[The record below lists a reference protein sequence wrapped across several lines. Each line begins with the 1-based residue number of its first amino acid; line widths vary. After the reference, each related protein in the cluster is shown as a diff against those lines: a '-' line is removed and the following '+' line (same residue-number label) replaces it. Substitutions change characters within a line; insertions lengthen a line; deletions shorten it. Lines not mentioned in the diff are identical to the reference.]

1 MDINNKKLVDD
12 PFLLAS
18 WIAKSMAG
26 ELSDEELQ
34 LLDEWRMT
42 SARNHQLYDRI
53 VSRERREAKRRHF
66 TAFDK
71 VSGWQGYSK
80 KLKETEKKVNRWR
93 VFLRYAAILLIPLS
107 ATVYGVLRSG
117 EETVSLADLNAITPG
132 GTRAELVLPSGE
144 VVDLVAKSGVISRGE
159 NTVINNEGKTLSYK
173 SIGNQ
178 APMDSLRYNEVIVP
192 KGGEYQL
199 VLSDGTL
206 VYLNSMTK
214 IRFPERFSEKCR
226 EVEVCG
232 EAFFEVAENKRVPFV
247 VKTDAYE
254 ITVLGTKFN
263 VTAYADEQVATT
275 TLVEGAVS
283 ISGKC
288 IVFNR
293 IDNNGKTISDR
304 NDMYRNEQVCKKLKA
319 KHGLYFAGGKE
330 QVKQH
335 RLKEPDKSKY
345 EIYTAVKNEIG
356 KSRNWQQLQERLAE
370 KGITVRFKRKGQTD
384 EIQGISF
391 SKGEYTFKGSE
402 IDRSFSFSKLDKCFG
417 YAGMN
422 VAGSQRQTTFAP
434 VREQA
439 LAPGKADSPLI
450 TGSLGLFS
458 ASSPPVDEEPNFNLR
473 KKKKKKK
480 QLKL

>member
-1 MDINNKKLVDD
+1 MERMDINNKKLVDD

-288 IVFNR
+288 IGEAKALRPNEQFVLDRVSGSVEIRKVDVNYYTAWKDGMFRFRDVRLEEIMRVVERWYDMTVVYEDESVKDLHFGFNMSR
-293 IDNNGKTISDR
+293 LETIEPLLNIFELNGKIKITK
-304 NDMYRNEQVCKKLKA
+304 EGKVLK
-319 KHGLYFAGGKE
+319 
-330 QVKQH
+330 
-335 RLKEPDKSKY
+335 
-345 EIYTAVKNEIG
+345 I
-356 KSRNWQQLQERLAE
+356 
-370 KGITVRFKRKGQTD
+370 KRG
-384 EIQGISF
+384 
-391 SKGEYTFKGSE
+391 
-402 IDRSFSFSKLDKCFG
+402 R
-417 YAGMN
+417 
-422 VAGSQRQTTFAP
+422 
-434 VREQA
+434 
-439 LAPGKADSPLI
+439 
-450 TGSLGLFS
+450 
-458 ASSPPVDEEPNFNLR
+458 
-473 KKKKKKK
+473 
-480 QLKL
+480 

>member
-1 MDINNKKLVDD
+1 MERMDINNKKLVDD

-288 IVFNR
+288 IGEAKALR
-293 IDNNGKTISDR
+293 P
-304 NDMYRNEQVCKKLKA
+304 NEQFVLDRVS
-319 KHGLYFAGGKE
+319 GS
-330 QVKQH
+330 V
-335 RLKEPDKSKY
+335 
-345 EIYTAVKNEIG
+345 EIKNVDVNYYTAWKDGMFRFRDVRLEEIMHVVERWYDMTVVYEDESVRDLHFGFNMSRLETIEPLLNIFELKG
-356 KSRNWQQLQERLAE
+356 KI
-370 KGITVRFKRKGQTD
+370 KITKEGKVLKIKRG
-384 EIQGISF
+384 
-391 SKGEYTFKGSE
+391 
-402 IDRSFSFSKLDKCFG
+402 R
-417 YAGMN
+417 
-422 VAGSQRQTTFAP
+422 
-434 VREQA
+434 
-439 LAPGKADSPLI
+439 
-450 TGSLGLFS
+450 
-458 ASSPPVDEEPNFNLR
+458 
-473 KKKKKKK
+473 
-480 QLKL
+480 

>member
-1 MDINNKKLVDD
+1 MERMDINNKKLVDD

-71 VSGWQGYSK
+71 VFGWQGYSK

-288 IVFNR
+288 IGEAKALRPNEQFVLDRVSGSVEIKNVDVNYYTAWKDGMFRFRDVRLEEIMHVVERWYDMTVVYEDESVRDLHFGFNMSR
-293 IDNNGKTISDR
+293 LETIEPLLNIFELNGKIKITK
-304 NDMYRNEQVCKKLKA
+304 EGKVLK
-319 KHGLYFAGGKE
+319 
-330 QVKQH
+330 
-335 RLKEPDKSKY
+335 
-345 EIYTAVKNEIG
+345 I
-356 KSRNWQQLQERLAE
+356 
-370 KGITVRFKRKGQTD
+370 KRG
-384 EIQGISF
+384 
-391 SKGEYTFKGSE
+391 
-402 IDRSFSFSKLDKCFG
+402 R
-417 YAGMN
+417 
-422 VAGSQRQTTFAP
+422 
-434 VREQA
+434 
-439 LAPGKADSPLI
+439 
-450 TGSLGLFS
+450 
-458 ASSPPVDEEPNFNLR
+458 
-473 KKKKKKK
+473 
-480 QLKL
+480 

>member
-1 MDINNKKLVDD
+1 MERMDINNKKLVDD

-71 VSGWQGYSK
+71 VFGWQGYSK

-288 IVFNR
+288 IGEAKALRSNEQFVLDRVSGSVEIKNVDVNYYTAWKDGMFRFRDVRLEEIMHVVERWYDMTVVYEDESVRDLHFGFNMSR
-293 IDNNGKTISDR
+293 LETIEPLLNIFELNGKIKITK
-304 NDMYRNEQVCKKLKA
+304 EGKVLK
-319 KHGLYFAGGKE
+319 
-330 QVKQH
+330 
-335 RLKEPDKSKY
+335 
-345 EIYTAVKNEIG
+345 I
-356 KSRNWQQLQERLAE
+356 
-370 KGITVRFKRKGQTD
+370 KRG
-384 EIQGISF
+384 
-391 SKGEYTFKGSE
+391 
-402 IDRSFSFSKLDKCFG
+402 R
-417 YAGMN
+417 
-422 VAGSQRQTTFAP
+422 
-434 VREQA
+434 
-439 LAPGKADSPLI
+439 
-450 TGSLGLFS
+450 
-458 ASSPPVDEEPNFNLR
+458 
-473 KKKKKKK
+473 
-480 QLKL
+480 

>member
-71 VSGWQGYSK
+71 VFGWQGYSK

-93 VFLRYAAILLIPLS
+93 VFLRYAAILLIPLN

-288 IVFNR
+288 IGEAKALRPNEQFVLDRVSGSVEIKNVDVNYYTAWKDGMFRFRDVRLEEIMHVVERWYDMTVVYEDESVRDLHFGFNMSR
-293 IDNNGKTISDR
+293 LETIEPLLNIFELNGKIKITK
-304 NDMYRNEQVCKKLKA
+304 EGKVLK
-319 KHGLYFAGGKE
+319 
-330 QVKQH
+330 
-335 RLKEPDKSKY
+335 
-345 EIYTAVKNEIG
+345 I
-356 KSRNWQQLQERLAE
+356 
-370 KGITVRFKRKGQTD
+370 KRG
-384 EIQGISF
+384 
-391 SKGEYTFKGSE
+391 
-402 IDRSFSFSKLDKCFG
+402 R
-417 YAGMN
+417 
-422 VAGSQRQTTFAP
+422 
-434 VREQA
+434 
-439 LAPGKADSPLI
+439 
-450 TGSLGLFS
+450 
-458 ASSPPVDEEPNFNLR
+458 
-473 KKKKKKK
+473 
-480 QLKL
+480 

>member
-199 VLSDGTL
+199 VLSDGTF
-206 VYLNSMTK
+206 VYLNSMTTV
-214 IRFPERFSEKCR
+214 RFPERFSDKCR

-288 IVFNR
+288 IGEAKALRPNEQFVLDRVSGSVEIKNVDVNYYTAWKDGMFRFRDVRLEEIMHVVERWYDMTVVYEDESVRDLHFGFNMSR
-293 IDNNGKTISDR
+293 LETIEPLLNIFELNGKIKITK
-304 NDMYRNEQVCKKLKA
+304 EGKVLK
-319 KHGLYFAGGKE
+319 
-330 QVKQH
+330 
-335 RLKEPDKSKY
+335 
-345 EIYTAVKNEIG
+345 I
-356 KSRNWQQLQERLAE
+356 
-370 KGITVRFKRKGQTD
+370 KRG
-384 EIQGISF
+384 
-391 SKGEYTFKGSE
+391 
-402 IDRSFSFSKLDKCFG
+402 R
-417 YAGMN
+417 
-422 VAGSQRQTTFAP
+422 
-434 VREQA
+434 
-439 LAPGKADSPLI
+439 
-450 TGSLGLFS
+450 
-458 ASSPPVDEEPNFNLR
+458 
-473 KKKKKKK
+473 
-480 QLKL
+480 

>member
-1 MDINNKKLVDD
+1 MERMDINNKKLVDD

-263 VTAYADEQVATT
+263 VTAYADEEVATT
-275 TLVEGAVS
+275 SLVEGAVS

-288 IVFNR
+288 IGEAKALRPNEQFVLDRVSGSVEIKNVDVNYYTAWKDGMFRFRDVRLEEIMHVVERWYDMTVVYEDESVRDLHFGFNMSR
-293 IDNNGKTISDR
+293 LETIEPLLNIFELNGKIKITK
-304 NDMYRNEQVCKKLKA
+304 EGKVLK
-319 KHGLYFAGGKE
+319 
-330 QVKQH
+330 
-335 RLKEPDKSKY
+335 
-345 EIYTAVKNEIG
+345 I
-356 KSRNWQQLQERLAE
+356 
-370 KGITVRFKRKGQTD
+370 KRG
-384 EIQGISF
+384 
-391 SKGEYTFKGSE
+391 
-402 IDRSFSFSKLDKCFG
+402 R
-417 YAGMN
+417 
-422 VAGSQRQTTFAP
+422 
-434 VREQA
+434 
-439 LAPGKADSPLI
+439 
-450 TGSLGLFS
+450 
-458 ASSPPVDEEPNFNLR
+458 
-473 KKKKKKK
+473 
-480 QLKL
+480 

>member
-1 MDINNKKLVDD
+1 MERMDINNKKLVDD

-199 VLSDGTL
+199 VLSDGTF
-206 VYLNSMTK
+206 VYLNSMTTV
-214 IRFPERFSEKCR
+214 RFPERFSDKCR

-232 EAFFEVAENKRVPFV
+232 EAFFEVAKDKHIPFI
-247 VKTDAYE
+247 VKTGAYE

-288 IVFNR
+288 IGEAKALRPNEQFVLDRVSGSVEIKNVDVNYYTAWKDGMFRFRDVRLEEIMRVVERWYDMTVVYEDECVKDLHFGFNMSR
-293 IDNNGKTISDR
+293 LETIEPLLNIFELNGKIKITK
-304 NDMYRNEQVCKKLKA
+304 EGKVLK
-319 KHGLYFAGGKE
+319 
-330 QVKQH
+330 
-335 RLKEPDKSKY
+335 
-345 EIYTAVKNEIG
+345 I
-356 KSRNWQQLQERLAE
+356 
-370 KGITVRFKRKGQTD
+370 KRG
-384 EIQGISF
+384 
-391 SKGEYTFKGSE
+391 
-402 IDRSFSFSKLDKCFG
+402 R
-417 YAGMN
+417 
-422 VAGSQRQTTFAP
+422 
-434 VREQA
+434 
-439 LAPGKADSPLI
+439 
-450 TGSLGLFS
+450 
-458 ASSPPVDEEPNFNLR
+458 
-473 KKKKKKK
+473 
-480 QLKL
+480 

>member
-1 MDINNKKLVDD
+1 MERMDINNKKLVDD

-214 IRFPERFSEKCR
+214 VRFPERFSEKCR

-232 EAFFEVAENKRVPFV
+232 EAFFEVTKNKDVPFI
-247 VKTDAYE
+247 VKTGGYE

-263 VTAYADEQVATT
+263 VTAYAGEHVITT
-275 TLVEGAVS
+275 TLVEGVVS

-288 IVFNR
+288 IGAARTLWPNEQLVLDQVSGDVEVKNVDVDYYTAWKDGMFRFRDVRLEEIMRVVERWYDMTVVYEDESVKDLHFGFNMSR
-293 IDNNGKTISDR
+293 LETIEPLLNIFELNGKIKITK
-304 NDMYRNEQVCKKLKA
+304 EGKVLK
-319 KHGLYFAGGKE
+319 
-330 QVKQH
+330 
-335 RLKEPDKSKY
+335 
-345 EIYTAVKNEIG
+345 
-356 KSRNWQQLQERLAE
+356 
-370 KGITVRFKRKGQTD
+370 
-384 EIQGISF
+384 IQRG
-391 SKGEYTFKGSE
+391 
-402 IDRSFSFSKLDKCFG
+402 R
-417 YAGMN
+417 
-422 VAGSQRQTTFAP
+422 
-434 VREQA
+434 
-439 LAPGKADSPLI
+439 
-450 TGSLGLFS
+450 
-458 ASSPPVDEEPNFNLR
+458 
-473 KKKKKKK
+473 
-480 QLKL
+480 

>member
-1 MDINNKKLVDD
+1 MDITNKKLVDD

-232 EAFFEVAENKRVPFV
+232 EAFFEVADNKRVPFV

-288 IVFNR
+288 IGEAKALRPNEQFVLDRVSGSVEIKNVDVNYYTAWKDGMFRFRDVRLEEIMHVVERWYDMTVVYEDESVRDLHFGFNMSR
-293 IDNNGKTISDR
+293 LETIEPLLNIFELNGKIKITK
-304 NDMYRNEQVCKKLKA
+304 EGKVLK
-319 KHGLYFAGGKE
+319 
-330 QVKQH
+330 
-335 RLKEPDKSKY
+335 
-345 EIYTAVKNEIG
+345 I
-356 KSRNWQQLQERLAE
+356 
-370 KGITVRFKRKGQTD
+370 KRG
-384 EIQGISF
+384 
-391 SKGEYTFKGSE
+391 
-402 IDRSFSFSKLDKCFG
+402 R
-417 YAGMN
+417 
-422 VAGSQRQTTFAP
+422 
-434 VREQA
+434 
-439 LAPGKADSPLI
+439 
-450 TGSLGLFS
+450 
-458 ASSPPVDEEPNFNLR
+458 
-473 KKKKKKK
+473 
-480 QLKL
+480 

>member
-1 MDINNKKLVDD
+1 MERMDINNKKLVDD

-107 ATVYGVLRSG
+107 ATVYGVIRSG

-288 IVFNR
+288 IGEAKALRPNEQFVLDRVSGSVEIKNVDVNYYTAWKDGMFRFRDVRLEEIMHVVERWYDMTVVYEDESVRDLHFGFNMSR
-293 IDNNGKTISDR
+293 LETIEPLLNIFELNGKIKITK
-304 NDMYRNEQVCKKLKA
+304 EGKVLK
-319 KHGLYFAGGKE
+319 
-330 QVKQH
+330 
-335 RLKEPDKSKY
+335 
-345 EIYTAVKNEIG
+345 I
-356 KSRNWQQLQERLAE
+356 
-370 KGITVRFKRKGQTD
+370 KRG
-384 EIQGISF
+384 
-391 SKGEYTFKGSE
+391 
-402 IDRSFSFSKLDKCFG
+402 R
-417 YAGMN
+417 
-422 VAGSQRQTTFAP
+422 
-434 VREQA
+434 
-439 LAPGKADSPLI
+439 
-450 TGSLGLFS
+450 
-458 ASSPPVDEEPNFNLR
+458 
-473 KKKKKKK
+473 
-480 QLKL
+480 

>member
-288 IVFNR
+288 IGEAKALRPNEQFVLDRVSGSVEIKNVDVNYYTAWKDGMFRFRDVRLEEIMRVVERWYDMTVVYEDESVKDLHFGFNMSR
-293 IDNNGKTISDR
+293 LETIEPLLNIFELNGKIKITK
-304 NDMYRNEQVCKKLKA
+304 EGKVLK
-319 KHGLYFAGGKE
+319 
-330 QVKQH
+330 
-335 RLKEPDKSKY
+335 
-345 EIYTAVKNEIG
+345 I
-356 KSRNWQQLQERLAE
+356 
-370 KGITVRFKRKGQTD
+370 KRG
-384 EIQGISF
+384 
-391 SKGEYTFKGSE
+391 
-402 IDRSFSFSKLDKCFG
+402 R
-417 YAGMN
+417 
-422 VAGSQRQTTFAP
+422 
-434 VREQA
+434 
-439 LAPGKADSPLI
+439 
-450 TGSLGLFS
+450 
-458 ASSPPVDEEPNFNLR
+458 
-473 KKKKKKK
+473 
-480 QLKL
+480 

>member
-275 TLVEGAVS
+275 TLGEGAVS

-288 IVFNR
+288 IGEAKALRPNEQFVLDRVSGSVEIKNVDVNYYTAWKDGMFRFRDVRLEEIMHVVERWYDMTVVYEDESVRDLHFGFNMSR
-293 IDNNGKTISDR
+293 LETIEPLLNIFELNGKIKITK
-304 NDMYRNEQVCKKLKA
+304 EGKVLK
-319 KHGLYFAGGKE
+319 
-330 QVKQH
+330 
-335 RLKEPDKSKY
+335 
-345 EIYTAVKNEIG
+345 I
-356 KSRNWQQLQERLAE
+356 
-370 KGITVRFKRKGQTD
+370 KRG
-384 EIQGISF
+384 
-391 SKGEYTFKGSE
+391 
-402 IDRSFSFSKLDKCFG
+402 R
-417 YAGMN
+417 
-422 VAGSQRQTTFAP
+422 
-434 VREQA
+434 
-439 LAPGKADSPLI
+439 
-450 TGSLGLFS
+450 
-458 ASSPPVDEEPNFNLR
+458 
-473 KKKKKKK
+473 
-480 QLKL
+480 

>member
-1 MDINNKKLVDD
+1 MERMDINNKKLVDD

-71 VSGWQGYSK
+71 VSGWQGNSK

-288 IVFNR
+288 IGEAKALRPNEQFVLDRVSGSVEIKNVDVNYYTAWKDGMFRFRDVRLEEIMHVVERWYDMTVVYEDESVRDLHFGFNMSR
-293 IDNNGKTISDR
+293 LETIEPLLNIFELNGKIKITK
-304 NDMYRNEQVCKKLKA
+304 EGKVLK
-319 KHGLYFAGGKE
+319 
-330 QVKQH
+330 
-335 RLKEPDKSKY
+335 
-345 EIYTAVKNEIG
+345 I
-356 KSRNWQQLQERLAE
+356 
-370 KGITVRFKRKGQTD
+370 KRG
-384 EIQGISF
+384 
-391 SKGEYTFKGSE
+391 
-402 IDRSFSFSKLDKCFG
+402 R
-417 YAGMN
+417 
-422 VAGSQRQTTFAP
+422 
-434 VREQA
+434 
-439 LAPGKADSPLI
+439 
-450 TGSLGLFS
+450 
-458 ASSPPVDEEPNFNLR
+458 
-473 KKKKKKK
+473 
-480 QLKL
+480 